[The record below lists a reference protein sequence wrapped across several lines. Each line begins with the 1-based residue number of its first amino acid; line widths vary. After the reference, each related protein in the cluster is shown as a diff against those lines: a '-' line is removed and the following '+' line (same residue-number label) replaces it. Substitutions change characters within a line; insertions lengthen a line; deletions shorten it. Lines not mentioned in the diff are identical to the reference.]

1 MMISRYLVL
10 TSALGMAWLFAGC
23 DGSSFNKVEEQYA
36 EMQYVFR
43 ELKEK
48 EWLAE
53 ELWDIAEAEQ
63 LLQHYAETQ
72 DASYATPKHKLTM
85 LHLACLF
92 KKPALV
98 LHLLNN
104 GADANAAT
112 TDDEGAP
119 ADTPLRF
126 AISPGV
132 TEADTDEISAQIIDI
147 LIKHGA
153 RAHGSI
159 SHGEGLLSAAAAVCD
174 SPAVVEHLLHY
185 APRPTV
191 SDLAAFL
198 ERGWIEIVTAE
209 LRTYS
214 ELSAEQKAL
223 IIAAAAPSPAISPEV
238 NKRCIDALLELGIDI
253 NTTSP
258 QMGET
263 ALFTAAAYLDM
274 LTDPQQRQQW
284 VDFIAYLLSK
294 GADPAR
300 TIRMDAS
307 PGQNLCAYDLL
318 AAKPEV
324 LAELQQRGH
333 HLQAPQLVFRPG
345 AELPA
350 TLCRAGMRHLSAEE
364 ARPHLDTIA
373 TIFTPTA
380 EQLDNADLA
389 EALLSAAKILARAD
403 AAKASAIINGSS
415 VWQIEPCH
423 HHPNEECHHTVSAGT
438 LVYAAAEVPGIV
450 IDKQKLLGIA
460 AQSAQNGHAELA
472 ALAVELLGRCPD
484 AAAELEAFGNSPHL
498 PSCAGAWQAKLQQAG
513 LPKASNAGVANW
525 LAAHGVKPD
534 TPAVQTALAATS
546 LDEMWTGQLTPERR
560 NELIQALKDVGAPQE
575 AISVYGQYIDSMAHP
590 EQLDELAAQ
599 GNEWSYKLEIA
610 TAKFILQH
618 AQEFMQLLQTQT
630 K

>member
-10 TSALGMAWLFAGC
+10 TSALGIAWLFAGC
-23 DGSSFNKVEEQYA
+23 DGSSLNKVEEQYA
-36 EMQYVFR
+36 EMEYVFR
-43 ELKEK
+43 ELKEE
-48 EWLAE
+48 EWLTE

-72 DASYATPKHKLTM
+72 DASYATPKHRLTM

-112 TDDEGAP
+112 MDDEGIP

-126 AISPGV
+126 AIAPGV
-132 TEADTDEISAQIIDI
+132 TESDTDEISIQIIDI

-153 RAHGSI
+153 QAHGNI
-159 SHGEGLLSAAAAVCD
+159 SHGEGLLSTAAAVCD
-174 SPAVVEHLLHY
+174 SPAIVQHLMHY
-185 APRPTV
+185 APKPTV
-191 SDLAAFL
+191 SDLAAIL
-198 ERGWIEIVTAE
+198 ERGWIEPVTDE
-209 LRTYS
+209 LRKYS
-214 ELSAEQKAL
+214 ELSAEQKGL
-223 IIAAAAPSPAISPEV
+223 IIAAASPSPAISPEV
-238 NKRCIDALLELGIDI
+238 NKRCIDGLLELGIDI

-294 GADPAR
+294 GADPAL
-300 TIRMDAS
+300 TIRMDDS

-324 LAELQQRGH
+324 MAELQQRGH

-350 TLCRAGMRHLSAEE
+350 TLCRAGMRHLPAEE
-364 ARPHLDTIA
+364 ALRHWDAIA
-373 TIFTPTA
+373 TIFSPTA
-380 EQLDNADLA
+380 EQLENADLA
-389 EALLSAAKILARAD
+389 EALLSAVQILARAD
-403 AAKASAIINGSS
+403 AAKASDLINNSTI
-415 VWQIEPCH
+415 WQIKPCH
-423 HHPNEECHHTVSAGT
+423 HQNEGCHHMVSAGT
-438 LVYAAAEVPGIV
+438 LVYAAAETPGII
-450 IDKQKLLGIA
+450 IDKQKLLDIA
-460 AQSAQNGHAELA
+460 AQSTQNDHAESA

-484 AAAELEAFGNSPHL
+484 AAAELEAFCNSPNL
-498 PSCAGAWQAKLQQAG
+498 PICAGAWQAKLQQAG
-513 LPKASNAGVANW
+513 LPKATNAGVANW
-525 LAAHGVKPD
+525 LAAHGLKAD
-534 TPAVQTALAATS
+534 TSAVQTALKATS
-546 LDEMWTGQLTPERR
+546 LEEMWTGQLTSARR

-618 AQEFMQLLQTQT
+618 AQEFIHLLQTQT